1 MARWF
6 RWKWNGLKSVA
17 KLAGVGVK
25 DVDISWTVIALLPPQ
40 DIKEYSGKLER
51 ILRSIQQINTIYP
64 ECKKESDALARC
76 KAVEAKVPSE
86 GYVKEPSRRI
96 PLIAT
101 ADVAVVGGGPA
112 GVAAAV
118 SAARS
123 GASVILLEKNWFL
136 GGLWTGG
143 LVLPVIAHSIT
154 SPSPEQ
160 STILEALIAQRP
172 LLDSQIR
179 ESILSPEKKLM
190 L

>member
-1 MARWF
+1 MDRRNF
-6 RWKWNGLKSVA
+6 LKTGALTLGAAAFATETISA
-17 KLAGVGVK
+17 AG
-25 DVDISWTVIALLPPQ
+25 
-40 DIKEYSGKLER
+40 KE
-51 ILRSIQQINTIYP
+51 T
-64 ECKKESDALARC
+64 DALAKC

-86 GYVKEPSRRI
+86 GYVKESSRRI

-143 LVLPVIAHSIT
+143 LVLPVIDHEGAAPDGSVVTTLTGFGMEVCGRLREMGMIVRNGAHQT
-154 SPSPEQ
+154 GFEN
-160 STILEALIAQRP
+160 
-172 LLDSQIR
+172 
-179 ESILSPEKKLM
+179 
-190 L
+190 